1 MPQVRTT
8 SRGGDLLVR
17 LDRESPVSMAQQL
30 ERALR
35 GLIVSG
41 TLVEGDAL
49 PSTRRFAAELGVSRG
64 VVVEAYDQLA
74 AAAWT
79 SGRHGSGTRVLAG
92 PDLRSL
98 RSSEPAAA
106 EPPLRCNFRPGV
118 PDLSAFPRAAWMR
131 ATKRALATLTDAE
144 LGYLDPRGLPALRVE
159 LARYLARVRGVDV
172 TAGDPLVVNG
182 YAQGLVVLARVLRAR
197 GVTVVA
203 HESPGSPEQRGLL
216 AAHGLSVTS
225 APVDDEGV
233 VVDAL
238 PARGVGAVVVTP
250 AHQYP
255 TGVVLSASRRRALV
269 DWARRSGAFVIEDD
283 YDAEYRFG
291 RAPVA
296 AVQPHAPDRV
306 VYAGTVSKSLAPGL
320 RMGWLVPPAELAG
333 ACALAKSELD
343 LSTPVI
349 EQAVLAELLMSGDL
363 DRHLRRTRL
372 RYERRRAALLAGLA
386 PTTALELLGE
396 AAGLH
401 ATFVLRGRRSE
412 RDVIAAARQNGVGL
426 RGLSEHHADRRG
438 RRGLVLGYANLT
450 PDTIRW
456 GASVLVDLL
465 EQRACS

>member
-1 MPQVRTT
+1 MQQDRTT
-8 SRGGDLLVR
+8 SRGGELLVR
-17 LDRESPVSMAQQL
+17 LDRASTVPMAQQL

-35 GLIVSG
+35 ELIVTG
-41 TLVEGDAL
+41 TLAEGDAL

-79 SGRHGSGTRVLAG
+79 SGRHGSGTSVLA
-92 PDLRSL
+92 RSDQRAA
-98 RSSEPAAA
+98 RSPRPTVAA

-118 PDLSAFPRAAWMR
+118 PDLSAFPRASWLR
-131 ATKRALATLTDAE
+131 ATKRALASLTDAD
-144 LGYLDPRGLPALRVE
+144 LGYLDPRGLPALRAQ

-172 TAGDPLVVNG
+172 SAGDPLVVNG
-182 YAQGLVVLARVLRAR
+182 YAQGLVVLARVLHAR
-197 GVTVVA
+197 GVTAVA
-203 HESPGSPEQRGLL
+203 HESPGSPEQRELL
-216 AAHGLSVTS
+216 TAHGLSVTS

-233 VVDAL
+233 VVDTL
-238 PARGVGAVVVTP
+238 PASGVGAVVVTP

-255 TGVVLSASRRRALV
+255 TGVVLSAARRRALV
-269 DWARRSGAFVIEDD
+269 DWARRADAFVIEDD

-291 RAPVA
+291 RAPVT

-320 RMGWLVPPAELAG
+320 RMGWLVPPAELA
-333 ACALAKSELD
+333 AECVQAKSAID

-349 EQAVLAELLMSGDL
+349 EQAVLAELLAAGDF

-372 RYERRRAALLAGLA
+372 RYEVRRAALLDALA
-386 PTTALELLGE
+386 STTALEMLGQ

-401 ATFVLRGRRSE
+401 ATFALRGRRSE
-412 RDVIAAARQNGVGL
+412 RELIVAARQRGVGL

-456 GASVLVDLL
+456 GASMLVELL
-465 EQRACS
+465 G